1 MSLSRRRLVVAL
13 AAAAAAGGCGFE
25 LRQPARVSF
34 GSIALTGFARRS
46 PLEAELRRQL
56 VQQVKILDSPAQAD
70 VVLQALDD
78 LRDKS
83 VVASSAVAEV
93 REVQLRLRF
102 NFRVSTAGG
111 RELIP
116 RAELMVSRDM
126 SFSETAALAKAYEEA
141 DLFREMQSDVV
152 AQVMRRLA
160 SLKV

>member
-1 MSLSRRRLVVAL
+1 
-13 AAAAAAGGCGFE
+13 
-25 LRQPARVSF
+25 VSF

-56 VQQVKILDSPAQAD
+56 AQQVRILESPAQAD